1 VHFTPKYG
9 AHIIYTSGSTGK
21 PKGVLATHA
30 NVMRLVRTNLGDPAL
45 AEEGVW
51 SLLHSYAFDFS
62 VYEIWGA
69 FASGSQL
76 VLASEEVA
84 HSPRRLLQLLIDE
97 RVSVLNITPGSY
109 ANLMLEASRSGRVS
123 ELAIRLALVGGE
135 AWSASRIAAHPPRA
149 RIRNV
154 YGPTECTIFTT
165 LSRPLDLAEGTP
177 PLGEFLPNVKGYV
190 LDSALRPCP
199 VGVEGE
205 LYVAGEGV
213 ATAYLNRPGLSA
225 SFFLANP
232 HGGPG
237 ERMYRTGDRVVWSAP
252 GRLEFRGRDDTQ
264 CKLRGFR
271 IELGEIESA
280 LLELPLVE
288 QAVVRILEREANQ
301 AGASDTRQLVAY
313 VVPAEDKETPVSLA
327 ETVMPMLRQ
336 RLPTYMVPSVYIS
349 LVQMPM
355 TVNGKL
361 DIDALPDSSV
371 PDGNTHAYRAPQS
384 PLEIAV
390 CQQIAEVL
398 NLPAVGLDD
407 QLAGCGMDSLGA
419 ARLAAK
425 LEFLCEP
432 APGVVEILSQ
442 DTVANLIDLLNPA
455 RESELLDPLA
465 EVVALR
471 SAGSGVPVF
480 CLYPGTGLG
489 WAYAHLLPLVDRDRP
504 VYLIQAHNLRTGPV
518 EPAMSFPELVRVARQ
533 GIQAI
538 RPQGPYSLVGWSF
551 GGMLA
556 HCVATDLLADGES
569 VDSLTLI
576 DSYPMPAHARPD
588 YSRTDRLWR
597 DVALGAGLQL
607 DESQGELDSTVIAA
621 LARKQDNLL
630 RRLPLATV
638 ESMAFN
644 LRQNSDVLADARPG
658 HYPGDLLFYRAIRQ
672 TRGQDRSSVSPDD
685 WRHLTGG
692 RLRVIDI
699 DAEHQTMLSVDAV
712 AQMLAGVT

>member
-1 VHFTPKYG
+1 
-9 AHIIYTSGSTGK
+9 
-21 PKGVLATHA
+21 
-30 NVMRLVRTNLGDPAL
+30 
-45 AEEGVW
+45 
-51 SLLHSYAFDFS
+51 
-62 VYEIWGA
+62 
-69 FASGSQL
+69 
-76 VLASEEVA
+76 
-84 HSPRRLLQLLIDE
+84 
-97 RVSVLNITPGSY
+97 
-109 ANLMLEASRSGRVS
+109 
-123 ELAIRLALVGGE
+123 
-135 AWSASRIAAHPPRA
+135 
-149 RIRNV
+149 
-154 YGPTECTIFTT
+154 
-165 LSRPLDLAEGTP
+165 
-177 PLGEFLPNVKGYV
+177 
-190 LDSALRPCP
+190 
-199 VGVEGE
+199 
-205 LYVAGEGV
+205 
-213 ATAYLNRPGLSA
+213 
-225 SFFLANP
+225 
-232 HGGPG
+232 
-237 ERMYRTGDRVVWSAP
+237 
-252 GRLEFRGRDDTQ
+252 
-264 CKLRGFR
+264 LRGFR